1 MVQGTVIDR
10 VNVLLQPILVEMGL
24 ELTDLEYVRE
34 GRDSTL
40 RVFIDKEGGIN
51 LDDCAALSR
60 ELGAVLE
67 VEEVIQA
74 AYRLEVSSPGLDRP
88 LKTPKDYERFVGSLV
103 KIKTYEK
110 LDPDQRGHERKTFV
124 GKLLGFDGGLVS
136 LEQNDKKGG
145 VVVLPLAAIA
155 KSNLEP
161 EF

>member
-1 MVQGTVIDR
+1 LVQGTVIDR
-10 VNVLLQPILVEMGL
+10 VNQLLQPILDEMGL

-40 RVFIDKEGGIN
+40 RVFIDKEGGVN

-67 VEEVIQA
+67 VEDVVQA

-88 LKTPKDYERFVGSLV
+88 LKNQKDYQRFVGSLV

-124 GKLLGFDGGLVS
+124 GHLLGFDDGTVRLQ
-136 LEQNDKKGG
+136 QNDKKGG
-145 VVVLPLAAIA
+145 AVALPLAAIA
-155 KSNLEP
+155 KANLEP

>member
-10 VNVLLQPILVEMGL
+10 VNALLQPILVEMGL

-40 RVFIDKEGGIN
+40 RVFIDKEGGVT

-67 VEEVIQA
+67 VEDVIQA

-88 LKTPKDYERFVGSLV
+88 LKTQKDYERFVGSLV

-124 GKLLGFDGGLVS
+124 GKLLGFENGLVS
-136 LEQNDKKGG
+136 LEQSDKKGG

>member
-10 VNVLLQPILVEMGL
+10 VNALLQPILVEMGL

-40 RVFIDKEGGIN
+40 RVFIDKEGGVT

-60 ELGAVLE
+60 ELGTVLE
-67 VEEVIQA
+67 VEDVIQA

-88 LKTPKDYERFVGSLV
+88 LKTQKDYERFVGSLV

-124 GKLLGFDGGLVS
+124 GKLLGFENGLVS

>member
-10 VNVLLQPILVEMGL
+10 VNVLLQPILAELGL

-40 RVFIDKEGGIN
+40 RVFIDKEGGVT

-67 VEEVIQA
+67 VEDVIQT

-88 LKTPKDYERFVGSLV
+88 LKTQKDYERFVGSLV

-124 GKLLGFDGGLVS
+124 GKLLGFDNGLIS

>member
-1 MVQGTVIDR
+1 LVQGTVIDR
-10 VNVLLQPILVEMGL
+10 VNALLQPILDEMGL

-67 VEEVIQA
+67 VEDVVQA

-88 LKTPKDYERFVGSLV
+88 LKTQKDYERFVGSLV

-124 GKLLGFDGGLVS
+124 GKLLGFDNGLVR

-145 VVVLPLAAIA
+145 VVVLPLVAIA

>member
-1 MVQGTVIDR
+1 MSQPNVVER
-10 VNVLLQPILVEMGL
+10 VTELLQPILEEMGL

-34 GRDSTL
+34 GRGSAL
-40 RVFIDKEGGIN
+40 RVFIDKTGGVT

-67 VEEVIQA
+67 VEDIIPA

-88 LKTPKDYERFVGSLV
+88 LKTERDYRRFVGSIV

-110 LDPDQRGHERKTFV
+110 LDPDQRGHERKTFI
-124 GKLLGFDGGLVS
+124 GELLGMENGVVS
-136 LEQNDKKGG
+136 LRQNDKKGG
-145 VVVLPLAAIA
+145 VVALPLTGIA
-155 KSNLEP
+155 KAHLEP

>member
-1 MVQGTVIDR
+1 MAQGTIVDR
-10 VNVLLQPILVEMGL
+10 VTGLLQPILSEMGL
-24 ELTDLEYVRE
+24 ELTDLEYVAE
-34 GRDSTL
+34 GRGMTL
-40 RVFIDKEGGIN
+40 RVFIDKEGGVT

-67 VEEVIQA
+67 IEDVIHV

-88 LKTPKDYERFVGSLV
+88 LKTPKDYQRFIGALV

-110 LDPDQRGHERKTFV
+110 LDPDQRGHERKTFS
-124 GKLLGFDGGLVS
+124 GHLRGFDNGTVS

-145 VVVLPLAAIA
+145 VIALPLVAIA
-155 KSNLEP
+155 KANLDP

>member
-1 MVQGTVIDR
+1 M
-10 VNVLLQPILVEMGL
+10 
-24 ELTDLEYVRE
+24 
-34 GRDSTL
+34 
-40 RVFIDKEGGIN
+40 

-67 VEEVIQA
+67 VEDVIQA

>member
-10 VNVLLQPILVEMGL
+10 VNQLLQPILDEMGL

-40 RVFIDKEGGIN
+40 RVFIDKEGGVN

-67 VEEVIQA
+67 VEDVVQA

-88 LKTPKDYERFVGSLV
+88 LKNQKDYQRFVGSLV

-124 GKLLGFDGGLVS
+124 GHLLGFDDGIVRLQ
-136 LEQNDKKGG
+136 QNDKKGG
-145 VVVLPLAAIA
+145 DVALPLAAIA
-155 KSNLEP
+155 KANLEP